1 MKDSCN
7 VKGIWSY
14 RYKSVV
20 TLLGNELVQNNRYT
34 LYVCMYVNHSY
45 RIDIILI
52 LIVHTFDI
60 FVILLKTDT
69 EYMTVHFVFVT
80 SNQTICFESQLYL
93 KV

>member
-1 MKDSCN
+1 M
-7 VKGIWSY
+7 
-14 RYKSVV
+14 
-20 TLLGNELVQNNRYT
+20 
-34 LYVCMYVNHSY
+34 YVCMYVNHSY

-93 KV
+93 KVWERIVTEDKRLQVSQSP

>member
-1 MKDSCN
+1 MSGSCN

-52 LIVHTFDI
+52 LIVHSF
-60 FVILLKTDT
+60 
-69 EYMTVHFVFVT
+69 
-80 SNQTICFESQLYL
+80 
-93 KV
+93 